1 MISDAAHSW
10 ETVRG
15 VGIVVISSH
24 RPCRS
29 LVETIKRFVYAPLN
43 DPVGGQ
49 RLVPFHL
56 NRAGGQADGPRRG
69 LQRRGRSQGS
79 ELSYWSLAA
88 ALPHVKKNRHLKER
102 PGTFSPPFD
111 RNNVITLD
119 QGRGQ
124 SSTDRLTW

>member
-15 VGIVVISSH
+15 VRMTVSSH
-24 RPCRS
+24 TAHAIPHF
-29 LVETIKRFVYAPLN
+29 LYAPLN

-69 LQRRGRSQGS
+69 LQSRGRSQGS
-79 ELSYWSLAA
+79 ELGHWTLAA
-88 ALPHVKKNRHLKER
+88 ALPHIENRHLKQR
-102 PGTFSPPFD
+102 P
-111 RNNVITLD
+111 
-119 QGRGQ
+119 
-124 SSTDRLTW
+124 